1 MSKIFLGI
9 DPGLSGAL
17 AFYDADEDNLII
29 IDMPTVEV
37 TRNGKKKREV
47 SAALVADAVA
57 GKGVTHA
64 FMERVSA
71 MPGQGV
77 SSMFSFGRSSGIV
90 EGVLAAYEIPTTLI
104 TPQVWMKSMNVRSG
118 KDGSR
123 ERAMQLFPAHSAYFA
138 RKKDDGRSDAALIA
152 MFCVLSGHKVDLSG

>member
-64 FMERVSA
+64 FMEHV
-71 MPGQGV
+71 
-77 SSMFSFGRSSGIV
+77 FF
-90 EGVLAAYEIPTTLI
+90 
-104 TPQVWMKSMNVRSG
+104 
-118 KDGSR
+118 
-123 ERAMQLFPAHSAYFA
+123 
-138 RKKDDGRSDAALIA
+138 RKVIRNR
-152 MFCVLSGHKVDLSG
+152 

>member
-17 AFYDADEDNLII
+17 AFYNVDEDNLIL

-37 TRNGKKKREV
+37 TRNGKNKREV

-90 EGVLAAYEIPTTLI
+90 EGVLAAYEIPTTLV
-104 TPQVWMKSMNVRSG
+104 TPQVWMKKMDVRSG

-123 ERAMQLFPAHSAYFA
+123 ERAMQILPAYSDLFA

-152 MFCVLSGHKVDLSG
+152 VFCAISQSAKST

>member
-1 MSKIFLGI
+1 MIVLGI

-17 AFYDADEDNLII
+17 AFYDTTTEVLVVM
-29 IDMPTVEV
+29 DMPTVEV
-37 TRNGKKKREV
+37 TRNGKNKREV
-47 SAALVADAVA
+47 SPALVADMVA
-57 GKGVTHA
+57 GKGIEKA

-77 SSMFSFGRSSGIV
+77 SSMFSFGRSAGIL
-90 EGVLAAYEIPTTLI
+90 EGVLAAYEIPTTMV
-104 TPQVWMKSMNVRSG
+104 TPQAWMKAMGVRSG

-123 ERAMQLFPAHSAYFA
+123 ERAMQLFPQYSTAFA

-152 MFCVLSGHKVDLSG
+152 KFGASC

>member
-17 AFYDADEDNLII
+17 AFYNVDEDNLIL

-37 TRNGKKKREV
+37 TRNGKNKREV

-90 EGVLAAYEIPTTLI
+90 EGVLAAYEIPTTLV
-104 TPQVWMKSMNVRSG
+104 TPQTWMKSMDVRAG

-123 ERAMQLFPAHSAYFA
+123 ERAMQLFPASSECFA

-152 MFCVLSGHKVDLSG
+152 LFCAQSKAAK

>member
-1 MSKIFLGI
+1 MMIVLGI

-17 AFYDADEDNLII
+17 AFYDTTTEVLVVM
-29 IDMPTVEV
+29 DMPTVEV
-37 TRNGKKKREV
+37 TRNGKNKREV
-47 SAALVADAVA
+47 SPALVADMVA
-57 GKGVTHA
+57 GKGIEKA

-77 SSMFSFGRSSGIV
+77 SSMFSFGRSAGIL
-90 EGVLAAYEIPTTLI
+90 EGVLAAYEIPTTMV
-104 TPQVWMKSMNVRSG
+104 TPQAWMKAMGVRAG

-123 ERAMQLFPAHSAYFA
+123 ERAMQLFPQYSTAFA

-152 MFCVLSGHKVDLSG
+152 KFGASC

>member
-1 MSKIFLGI
+1 MSKMFLGI

-17 AFYDADEDNLII
+17 AFYDFPSGVLVV

-37 TRNGKKKREV
+37 TRNGKNKREV
-47 SAALVADAVA
+47 SPALVADAIA

-77 SSMFSFGRSSGIV
+77 SSMFSFGRSSGV
-90 EGVLAAYEIPTTLI
+90 LEGVLAAYEVPTTLV
-104 TPQVWMKSMNVRSG
+104 TPQSWMKEMGVRAG

-123 ERAMQLFPAHSAYFA
+123 ERAMQLFPQYSTLFA

-152 MFCVLSGHKVDLSG
+152 AYCASVKSKSKLD